1 MLFDLVVQADIAV
14 RFGCRV
20 AAVHPSGPSVVLAN
34 GEVLQTDIIVGAD
47 GDCSVV
53 RPVLFNG
60 RKEVEQDGNLTT
72 YT

>member
-14 RFGCRV
+14 RFGCRI
-20 AAVHPSGPSVVLAN
+20 AAVHPNTSSVVLEN
-34 GEVLQTDIIVGAD
+34 GEELQADIIVGAD

-53 RPVLFNG
+53 RPVLFSG